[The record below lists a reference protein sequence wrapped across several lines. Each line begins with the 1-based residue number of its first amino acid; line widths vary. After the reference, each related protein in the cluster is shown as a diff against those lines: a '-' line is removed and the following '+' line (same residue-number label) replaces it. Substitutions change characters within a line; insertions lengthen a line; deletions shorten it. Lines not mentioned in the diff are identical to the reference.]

1 MSKDSLHLSL
11 CSHGQAFAL
20 SFRRSF
26 QVYSVDPPQLKFEK
40 AFDDLRL
47 SLIAT
52 ASDGAFVAFT
62 ATAVDNSHPKI
73 VIWNTVYGDMHAQ
86 VDLTDTV
93 TSLLLSSRL
102 LCVAHA
108 SSLRLFDIERRA
120 LAFECATPANPKGI
134 ADVSAGSETARIA
147 VPGDK
152 PGVVCVRV
160 IGAADCVSFRA
171 AKHRLSL
178 VRFSP
183 DGSLLATASEK
194 GTLIRVFEADSGA
207 PRSVSRRGSLKSTIL
222 ALCFA
227 PNNRRLVAVSSNGT
241 VHLFA
246 VDAESLA
253 RQDAPRAISKVKV
266 GRARDVRAV
275 FAGDQEVVVAG
286 SDGGVCTIR
295 CGEGGFCD
303 SVAKNVFAR

>member
-1 MSKDSLHLSL
+1 MARDPLHLSL

-26 QVYSVDPPQLKFEK
+26 QVYSVDPPHLKFEK
-40 AFDDLRL
+40 SFDDLRL

-62 ATAVDNSHPKI
+62 ATSVDSSHPKI

-86 VDLTDTV
+86 VDLTDSV
-93 TSLLLSSRL
+93 TSLLLNSRL
-102 LCVAHA
+102 LCVVHA

-120 LAFECATPANPKGI
+120 LAFECATPPNPKGI
-134 ADVSAGSETARIA
+134 ADISADTENARIA
-147 VPGDK
+147 MPGDK
-152 PGVVCVRV
+152 PGFVSVRAV
-160 IGAADCVSFRA
+160 GAADSVSFCA

-194 GTLIRVFEADSGA
+194 GTLIRVFDAESGA
-207 PRSVSRRGSLKSTIL
+207 PRSVARRGALKSTIL

-227 PNNRRLVAVSSNGT
+227 PNNQRLVAVSSNGT
-241 VHLFA
+241 AHLFS
-246 VDAESLA
+246 VDPESLA
-253 RQDAPRAISKVKV
+253 RQDAPRALSKVKV
-266 GRARDVRAV
+266 ARAKGVQAV
-275 FAGDQEVVVAG
+275 FAGNSEVVVAG
-286 SDGGVCTIR
+286 SDGVVYRIHCD
-295 CGEGGFCD
+295 ESGFCGA
-303 SVAKNVFAR
+303 VAKSAFA